1 MIYKERIYFFS
12 LLVALSALANPRLA
26 AAADL
31 RKVTF
36 SYSAVSMTWYPVKVA
51 LEKGFF
57 RSEGLEPQLIQMNG
71 NVATVALANGYIDF
85 SLNISPVLNGAIQGL
100 GTKLV
105 AGLNSRPLFALV
117 VRPEINAPS
126 DLKGKVFA
134 VSSFGNTQAILTEK
148 HLQHLGLKKG
158 EYQLLAMGAT
168 PARIAALEK
177 NIAQGSLMPLP
188 TNVQLENKGY
198 RLLGNTAEIVINPIA
213 GLGVHE
219 DKIKKDPDLIQRVI
233 RASLRS
239 LQLLQT
245 NAKDTVKILMAWTR
259 ATEKDALRSLELAKP
274 GFSKNGMLTDD
285 DLSIEWNF
293 IQQQTKKTSV
303 PVSVAH
309 DMTLLRDVQTDGT
322 RSAIIQWNDSSKTQN
337 KRRQTMRTLDLLAS
351 DSSHLP
357 FLYVFK
363 ESKVMEKYGYEID
376 LHIVGGAK
384 APTMAHRAKLALAG
398 EIDFFS
404 GLHHETYRERAKG
417 EKRLTYLAQ
426 AQNNWDDRLVALPEI
441 KNVED
446 LKGRKIV
453 CHSKAPCVSGNLRA
467 VLETC
472 GLKPEE
478 INMDVIRRY
487 LRQIFGFRR

>member
-1 MIYKERIYFFS
+1 MSLRARLYFVPLIATLFV
-12 LLVALSALANPRLA
+12 LPTLRQA
-26 AAADL
+26 AAVDL

-36 SYSAVSMTWYPVKVA
+36 SYSAVSLTWYPVKVA

-71 NVATVALANGYIDF
+71 NVATVALANGHIDF
-85 SLNISPVLNGAIQGL
+85 SLNISPVLNGAMQGL

-105 AGLNSRPLFALV
+105 AALNSRPLFALV
-117 VRPEINAPS
+117 VRPEINSPN

-219 DKIKKDPDLIQRVI
+219 DKIKKDPDMIKRVI

-239 LQLLQT
+239 LRLLQT
-245 NAKDTVKILMAWTR
+245 NDKDTVKILMAWTR
-259 ATEKDALRSLELAKP
+259 ATENDALRSLELAKP

-293 IQQQTKKTSV
+293 IQQQTKKANV
-303 PVSVAH
+303 PVSIAH
-309 DMTLLRDVQTDGT
+309 DMTLLREAQ
-322 RSAIIQWNDSSKTQN
+322 
-337 KRRQTMRTLDLLAS
+337 
-351 DSSHLP
+351 
-357 FLYVFK
+357 
-363 ESKVMEKYGYEID
+363 
-376 LHIVGGAK
+376 
-384 APTMAHRAKLALAG
+384 
-398 EIDFFS
+398 
-404 GLHHETYRERAKG
+404 RELG
-417 EKRLTYLAQ
+417 
-426 AQNNWDDRLVALPEI
+426 
-441 KNVED
+441 
-446 LKGRKIV
+446 
-453 CHSKAPCVSGNLRA
+453 
-467 VLETC
+467 
-472 GLKPEE
+472 
-478 INMDVIRRY
+478 M
-487 LRQIFGFRR
+487 

>member
-1 MIYKERIYFFS
+1 MILRERIYFFS

-57 RSEGLEPQLIQMNG
+57 RSEGVEPQLIQMNG

-85 SLNISPVLNGAIQGL
+85 SLNISPVLNGAMQGL

-105 AGLNSRPLFALV
+105 AALNSRPLFALV
-117 VRPEINAPS
+117 VRPEINAPN

-219 DKIKKDPDLIQRVI
+219 DKIKKDPDLIKRVI

-239 LQLLQT
+239 LQLLQA
-245 NAKDTVKILMAWTR
+245 NAKDTVKTLMAWTR

-274 GFSKNGMLTDD
+274 GFSRNGMLTDD

-303 PVSVAH
+303 PVSIAH
-309 DMTLLRDVQTDGT
+309 DMTLLRDVQTE
-322 RSAIIQWNDSSKTQN
+322 
-337 KRRQTMRTLDLLAS
+337 M
-351 DSSHLP
+351 
-357 FLYVFK
+357 
-363 ESKVMEKYGYEID
+363 
-376 LHIVGGAK
+376 
-384 APTMAHRAKLALAG
+384 
-398 EIDFFS
+398 
-404 GLHHETYRERAKG
+404 GLR
-417 EKRLTYLAQ
+417 
-426 AQNNWDDRLVALPEI
+426 
-441 KNVED
+441 
-446 LKGRKIV
+446 
-453 CHSKAPCVSGNLRA
+453 
-467 VLETC
+467 
-472 GLKPEE
+472 
-478 INMDVIRRY
+478 
-487 LRQIFGFRR
+487 